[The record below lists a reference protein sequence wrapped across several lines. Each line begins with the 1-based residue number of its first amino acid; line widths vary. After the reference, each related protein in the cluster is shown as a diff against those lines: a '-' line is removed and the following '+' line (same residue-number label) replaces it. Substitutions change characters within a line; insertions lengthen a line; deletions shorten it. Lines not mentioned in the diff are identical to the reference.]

1 MNKILITILIIT
13 GFLIYKMISSSRRQE
28 GYKRWKATGGGKEE
42 KVDKTKRERG
52 SWLRHAM
59 GVTTPV
65 APYTPRFEKE
75 AVIWCAALLGVEV
88 NRLEEI
94 LNNVSGH
101 YQEFW
106 MRKRSG
112 GYRMISAPDKD
123 LQAIQSTIYSRIL
136 SSVTIVHPAAV
147 GFRCGRSVVDNAA
160 PHLGKRYVLKMD
172 IHDFFGSIRSP
183 RVRQTFKKIGYPEN
197 VSKVLGALCCLHRH
211 LPQGAPT
218 SPALSNIVGYEMD
231 RKLAA
236 LAAEYGLTYTR
247 YADDL
252 TFSGD
257 VFPKEQ
263 IIPQVKRI
271 IRDEKFEPNHKK
283 THFMNQSSRKII
295 TGVSVASGVKLTI
308 PKSKKREIRKNVYF
322 ILTKGLAEHQRRIG
336 SHDPAYLKRLIGMLC
351 LNGWRLLVTIP
362 RKRLPVKTRWKK
374 IRFTLIGNKRHEYR
388 REYERLSWKLSI
400 PYVNLSIRI

>member
-42 KVDKTKRERG
+42 KVDKTKWERG

-236 LAAEYGLTYTR
+236 LAADYGVTYTR

-351 LNGWRLLVTIP
+351 YWRAIEPDNTYASDSIAAL
-362 RKRLPVKTRWKK
+362 KRLEK
-374 IRFTLIGNKRHEYR
+374 GY
-388 REYERLSWKLSI
+388 
-400 PYVNLSIRI
+400 

>member
-42 KVDKTKRERG
+42 KVDKTKWERG

-172 IHDFFGSIRSP
+172 IHDFFFSIRSR
-183 RVRQTFKKIGYPEN
+183 RVKKTFEKIGYPEN
-197 VSKVLGALCCLHRH
+197 VSKVLGVLCCLYRH

-231 RKLAA
+231 KKLAA
-236 LAAEYGLTYTR
+236 LAAEYGLTYTCLL
-247 YADDL
+247 Y
-252 TFSGD
+252 TS
-257 VFPKEQ
+257 PS
-263 IIPQVKRI
+263 P
-271 IRDEKFEPNHKK
+271 RD
-283 THFMNQSSRKII
+283 
-295 TGVSVASGVKLTI
+295 
-308 PKSKKREIRKNVYF
+308 
-322 ILTKGLAEHQRRIG
+322 
-336 SHDPAYLKRLIGMLC
+336 
-351 LNGWRLLVTIP
+351 
-362 RKRLPVKTRWKK
+362 
-374 IRFTLIGNKRHEYR
+374 
-388 REYERLSWKLSI
+388 
-400 PYVNLSIRI
+400 

>member
-1 MNKILITILIIT
+1 MHIQN
-13 GFLIYKMISSSRRQE
+13 
-28 GYKRWKATGGGKEE
+28 GGET
-42 KVDKTKRERG
+42 V
-52 SWLRHAM
+52 
-59 GVTTPV
+59 
-65 APYTPRFEKE
+65 PRAQYVQKFDES
-75 AVIWCAALLGVEV
+75 AVVWCANLLGVETA
-88 NRLEEI
+88 RLKEI
-94 LNNVSGH
+94 LRDVSEH
-101 YQEFW
+101 YREFW
-106 MRKRSG
+106 MRKRKG
-112 GYRMISAPDKD
+112 GYRMISAPDKE
-123 LQAIQSTIYSRIL
+123 LQSIQTTINSRIL
-136 SSVTIVHPAAV
+136 SSVTMIHPAAV
-147 GFRCGRSVVDNAA
+147 GFRSGHSVVDNAS
-160 PHLGKRYVLKMD
+160 PHLGKRYILKMD
-172 IHDFFGSIRSP
+172 IHDFFFSIRSR
-183 RVRQTFKKIGYPEN
+183 RVKKTFEKIGYPEN
-197 VSKVLGALCCLHRH
+197 VSKVLGVLCCLYRH

-231 RKLAA
+231 KKLAA

-351 LNGWRLLVTIP
+351 YWRAIEPDNTYASDSIAAL
-362 RKRLPVKTRWKK
+362 KRLEK
-374 IRFTLIGNKRHEYR
+374 GY
-388 REYERLSWKLSI
+388 
-400 PYVNLSIRI
+400 

>member
-42 KVDKTKRERG
+42 KVDKTKWERG

-263 IIPQVKRI
+263 IIPHVKGI

-351 LNGWRLLVTIP
+351 YWRAIEPDNTYASDSIAAL
-362 RKRLPVKTRWKK
+362 KRLEK
-374 IRFTLIGNKRHEYR
+374 GY
-388 REYERLSWKLSI
+388 
-400 PYVNLSIRI
+400 

>member
-42 KVDKTKRERG
+42 KVDKTKWERG

-106 MRKRSG
+106 VRKRSG

-351 LNGWRLLVTIP
+351 YWRAIEPDNTYASDSIAAL
-362 RKRLPVKTRWKK
+362 KRLEK
-374 IRFTLIGNKRHEYR
+374 GY
-388 REYERLSWKLSI
+388 
-400 PYVNLSIRI
+400 

>member
-42 KVDKTKRERG
+42 KVDKTKWERG

-197 VSKVLGALCCLHRH
+197 VSKVLGALSCLHRH

-351 LNGWRLLVTIP
+351 YWRAIEPDNTYASDSIAAL
-362 RKRLPVKTRWKK
+362 KRLEK
-374 IRFTLIGNKRHEYR
+374 GY
-388 REYERLSWKLSI
+388 
-400 PYVNLSIRI
+400 

>member
-42 KVDKTKRERG
+42 KVDKTKWERG

-271 IRDEKFEPNHKK
+271 IRDAKFEPNHKK

-351 LNGWRLLVTIP
+351 YWRAIEPDNTYASDSIAAL
-362 RKRLPVKTRWKK
+362 KRLEK
-374 IRFTLIGNKRHEYR
+374 GY
-388 REYERLSWKLSI
+388 
-400 PYVNLSIRI
+400 

>member
-42 KVDKTKRERG
+42 KVDKTKWERG

-94 LNNVSGH
+94 LNNVYGH

-351 LNGWRLLVTIP
+351 YWRAIEPDNTYASDSIAAL
-362 RKRLPVKTRWKK
+362 KRLEK
-374 IRFTLIGNKRHEYR
+374 GY
-388 REYERLSWKLSI
+388 
-400 PYVNLSIRI
+400 

>member
-42 KVDKTKRERG
+42 KVDKTKWERG

-160 PHLGKRYVLKMD
+160 PHWGKRYVLKMD

-236 LAAEYGLTYTR
+236 LAAEYGVTYTR

-351 LNGWRLLVTIP
+351 YWRAIEPDNTYASDSIAAL
-362 RKRLPVKTRWKK
+362 KRLEK
-374 IRFTLIGNKRHEYR
+374 GY
-388 REYERLSWKLSI
+388 
-400 PYVNLSIRI
+400 

>member
-42 KVDKTKRERG
+42 KVDKTKWERG

-351 LNGWRLLVTIP
+351 YWRAIETGNTYASDSIAAL
-362 RKRLPVKTRWKK
+362 KRLGK
-374 IRFTLIGNKRHEYR
+374 GG
-388 REYERLSWKLSI
+388 LSAIVYFLLSI
-400 PYVNLSIRI
+400 LA

>member
-42 KVDKTKRERG
+42 KVDKTKWERG

-308 PKSKKREIRKNVYF
+308 PKSNKREIRKNVYF

-351 LNGWRLLVTIP
+351 YWRAIEPDNTYASDSIAAL
-362 RKRLPVKTRWKK
+362 KRLEK
-374 IRFTLIGNKRHEYR
+374 GY
-388 REYERLSWKLSI
+388 
-400 PYVNLSIRI
+400 

>member
-42 KVDKTKRERG
+42 KVDKTKWERG
-52 SWLRHAM
+52 YWLRHAM

-322 ILTKGLAEHQRRIG
+322 ILTKGLAEHQRSIG

-351 LNGWRLLVTIP
+351 YWRAIEPDNTYASDSIAAL
-362 RKRLPVKTRWKK
+362 KRLEK
-374 IRFTLIGNKRHEYR
+374 GY
-388 REYERLSWKLSI
+388 
-400 PYVNLSIRI
+400 

>member
-123 LQAIQSTIYSRIL
+123 LQAIQSTIYSLIL

-236 LAAEYGLTYTR
+236 LAAEYGVTYTR

-283 THFMNQSSRKII
+283 THVMNQSSRKII

-351 LNGWRLLVTIP
+351 YWRAIEPDNTYASDSIAAL
-362 RKRLPVKTRWKK
+362 KRLEK
-374 IRFTLIGNKRHEYR
+374 GY
-388 REYERLSWKLSI
+388 
-400 PYVNLSIRI
+400 

>member
-42 KVDKTKRERG
+42 KVDKTKWERG
-52 SWLRHAM
+52 SWLRNAM

-351 LNGWRLLVTIP
+351 YWRAIEPDNTYASDSIAAL
-362 RKRLPVKTRWKK
+362 KRLEK
-374 IRFTLIGNKRHEYR
+374 GY
-388 REYERLSWKLSI
+388 
-400 PYVNLSIRI
+400 

>member
-42 KVDKTKRERG
+42 KVDKTKWERG

-336 SHDPAYLKRLIGMLC
+336 YHDPAYLKRLIGMLC
-351 LNGWRLLVTIP
+351 YWRAIEPDNTYASDSIAAL
-362 RKRLPVKTRWKK
+362 KRLEK
-374 IRFTLIGNKRHEYR
+374 GY
-388 REYERLSWKLSI
+388 
-400 PYVNLSIRI
+400 

>member
-28 GYKRWKATGGGKEE
+28 GYKRWKATDGGKEE

-236 LAAEYGLTYTR
+236 LAAEYGVTYTR

-351 LNGWRLLVTIP
+351 YWRAIEPDNTYASDSIAAL
-362 RKRLPVKTRWKK
+362 KRLEK
-374 IRFTLIGNKRHEYR
+374 GY
-388 REYERLSWKLSI
+388 
-400 PYVNLSIRI
+400 

>member
-42 KVDKTKRERG
+42 KVDKTKWERG

-283 THFMNQSSRKII
+283 THFMNQSSGKII

-351 LNGWRLLVTIP
+351 YWRAIEPDNTYASDSIAAL
-362 RKRLPVKTRWKK
+362 KRLEK
-374 IRFTLIGNKRHEYR
+374 GY
-388 REYERLSWKLSI
+388 
-400 PYVNLSIRI
+400 